1 MKINSNFLK
10 LIDYIFLMVFNLYIT
25 QNIYI
30 SFIFSTSIYL
40 GIYAFRTYDFEN
52 IESWNDTIIRVFA
65 GTMLGFLVISTFY
78 VIFDG
83 YILKEYFLDNFVFN
97 IIALPIIHKI
107 SYYILLKNITPKKYI
122 VIGKKEEWHKLMNE
136 IEKKSLGKLQF
147 VEYINPSPVKLKKL
161 IKVYDGVLIAD
172 PELEKLVIDE
182 INEFKENGVKVEYL
196 PVIVER
202 FLKRIPIQV
211 AEKFKSHYEVA
222 FSEIKESPAKRIV
235 DIFFSLILLILFSPV
250 IIISYLLIFFEDGKP
265 VVFKQKRVG
274 QNEKTFVLIKF
285 RTLKDKKD
293 ENRFSNPNER
303 IDNHVLFFGKFL
315 RKTRLDE
322 VLQFFNV
329 LNGTMSIVGPRPEME
344 HFHNMA
350 KENIPMYVFR
360 LKLKPGITG
369 WAQINYKHTTTLED
383 YIRKTE
389 YDLYYIKNRKWLLD
403 FKIMIQTVETI
414 FGLKGSK

>member
-235 DIFFSLILLILFSPV
+235 DIFISLIALIILSPVFLLIS
-250 IIISYLLIFFEDGKP
+250 IAIFIENGKP
-265 VVFKQKRVG
+265 IIFKQKRIG
-274 QNEKTFVLIKF
+274 KDEKEFILIKF
-285 RTLKDKKD
+285 RSMYNNKNKTEKFADEEKD
-293 ENRFSNPNER
+293 R
-303 IDNHVLFFGKFL
+303 IMKSGKII
-315 RKTRLDE
+315 RPIRLDE
-322 VLQFFNV
+322 IPQFINI
-329 LNGTMSIVGPRPEME
+329 LKGEMSFVGPRPEQPGFVKQFNE
-344 HFHNMA
+344 L
-350 KENIPMYVFR
+350 IPFYEFR
-360 LKLKPGITG
+360 HKVKPGLTG
-369 WAQINYKHTTTLED
+369 WAQINYKYPTTLEETK
-383 YIRKTE
+383 IKTS
-389 YDLYYIKNRKWLLD
+389 YDLYYVKNRTTLLD
-403 FKIMIQTVETI
+403 LKIIMQTIEAI
-414 FGLKGSK
+414 LWKKGI

>member
-10 LIDYIFLMVFNLYIT
+10 LIDFLILIIFNTYIT
-25 QNIYI
+25 RNIYV
-30 SFIFSTSIYL
+30 SLIFGTFIYL

-65 GTMLGFLVISTFY
+65 GMMLGFLAVLSFSA
-78 VIFDG
+78 IFDNF
-83 YILKEYFLDNFVFN
+83 ILKSYFLDNFLFN
-97 IIALPIIHKI
+97 ILVLPVVHKI
-107 SYYILLKNITPKKYI
+107 SYYILLRNIEPKKYI
-122 VIGKKEEWHKLMNE
+122 VIGRKEEWEDLMNE
-136 IEKKSLGKLQF
+136 IEKKSLGKLRF
-147 VEYINPSPVKLKKL
+147 AEYINPSPVRLKKL
-161 IKVYDGVLIAD
+161 IKEHDGVLVAD
-172 PELEKLVIDE
+172 PELEKLVINE
-182 INEFKENGVKVEYL
+182 INEFKENGIKVEYL

-202 FLKRIPIQV
+202 FLRRIPIQV
-211 AEKFKSHYEVA
+211 AKKFKAHYEVA

-235 DIFFSLILLILFSPV
+235 DIIFSLFLLILFSPLIV
-250 IIISYLLIFFEDGKP
+250 ISYFLIFLEDGNP
-265 VVFKQKRVG
+265 VIFKQIRIG
-274 QNEKTFVLIKF
+274 QNEKPFLLIKF

-293 ENRFSNPNER
+293 EDKLSNPNEK
-303 IDNHVLFFGKFL
+303 IDKHALYFGKFL

-344 HFHNMA
+344 HFHILA
-350 KENIPMYVFR
+350 KENIPMYEFR

-383 YIRKTE
+383 YRKKTE

-414 FGLKGSK
+414 FGLKGAK